1 MQCITLH
8 CMDAQL
14 TVRIPKDLRDALDRA
29 SRTTGLKTSEIVRL
43 ALQHHL
49 HLSKG
54 RNRCP
59 AERVRGLLGGLES
72 GIPDLGENHRSHIIE
87 SLSRGQ

>member
-1 MQCITLH
+1 MN
-8 CMDAQL
+8 AQL

-29 SRTTGLKTSEIVRL
+29 SRKSGLKNSEIVRL

-49 HLSKG
+49 NLSHG
-54 RNRCP
+54 RNKRP

-72 GIPDLGENHRSHIIE
+72 GLPDLGENHRTYILE
-87 SLSRGQ
+87 SLSREQ